1 MHMQC
6 SACACACAYACA
18 CACACGTHA
27 VHMQC
32 TCGGTMKTSK
42 LSGESATLRWS
53 ATSYRTATSRPRA
66 HHSAPPP
73 PAAKKAHTAAAHT
86 VAWRSPISG
95 ESRELSQSSSARRKA
110 SVAAPKQAHAAA
122 DEAEPRSSAAAYAAD
137 SGSTPPPMPPPLRGG
152 SYSTSWMPPC
162 WSAGCVAR
170 CSRYPTTTMCGGD
183 AAAAAAAAAE
193 EAEGADGAEEARG
206 SASPVPSSSATRPSA
221 RLETQPTHAVRMAAA
236 EEEAAAGRSNR
247 PRGVTCSGWPAAS

>member
-1 MHMQC
+1 MQC
-6 SACACACAYACA
+6 T
-18 CACACGTHA
+18 CGAHA

-32 TCGGTMKTSK
+32 TYGGTMKTSR

-53 ATSYRTATSRPRA
+53 ATSYSTAVSRPRA

-86 VAWRSPISG
+86 VDSRSPISG

-110 SVAAPKQAHAAA
+110 SVAAPKHAHAAA
-122 DEAEPRSSAAAYAAD
+122 DEAEPRSSATAYAAD
-137 SGSTPPPMPPPLRGG
+137 SGSTPPPMPPALRGV
-152 SYSTSWMPPC
+152 SYSTSRVAPW

-170 CSRYPTTTMCGGD
+170 CSWYPTATMCGGG
-183 AAAAAAAAAE
+183 AAAAAAE
-193 EAEGADGAEEARG
+193 EEEAEAEVEEAEEARG

-236 EEEAAAGRSNR
+236 PEEAAAGRSNR
-247 PRGVTCSGWPAAS
+247 PRGVTCSGWPDAS